1 MVEGELASRLTRLAG
16 RAVRLSS
23 SSDEE
28 TGALGGGSGG
38 PVAPGAAAQA
48 LRQLLEH
55 TAGDLSHLQRNLQ
68 MGGWLSRPERP
79 SSSGGGGE
87 AAQPRHAALE
97 QAEAAPAAAHGA
109 AESERSF
116 SSHSPVGSGQGVE
129 QRAQG
134 SGEISA
140 PTPANGG
147 CAGSSDALEVSGR
160 CGAVQLS
167 CTSNATSRTQF
178 SRPPA
183 AALSFVFKYLRV
195 PVASQALEL
204 GGLEEELRRQAQA
217 EAQRQQARKAREREL
232 QQMQLACAQ
241 QHLAACESGEQSK
254 VPAVRFCSVLKYI
267 ECVWWDVNSRASSCS
282 TAKSHSH

>member
-38 PVAPGAAAQA
+38 PSAQA

-55 TAGDLSHLQRNLQ
+55 AAGELSHLQRDLQ
-68 MGGWLSRPERP
+68 MGGWLSRPGRP
-79 SSSGGGGE
+79 SSSGGVGE
-87 AAQPRHAALE
+87 ATQPRQAALE
-97 QAEAAPAAAHGA
+97 QAAAAPAAAHA
-109 AESERSF
+109 AAGSERSF
-116 SSHSPVGSGQGVE
+116 SSHSPVGSGQGAE

-134 SGEISA
+134 SGEITT
-140 PTPANGG
+140 PPPANGG
-147 CAGSSDALEVSGR
+147 CAGSSDALEVSCR

-167 CTSNATSRTQF
+167 CTSYATNRVQF
-178 SRPPA
+178 GPPA
-183 AALSFVFKYLRV
+183 AALSFVFKYLCV

-217 EAQRQQARKAREREL
+217 EAQRQQAREAREREL

-254 VPAVRFCSVLKYI
+254 VPTVRFCSVLKYI